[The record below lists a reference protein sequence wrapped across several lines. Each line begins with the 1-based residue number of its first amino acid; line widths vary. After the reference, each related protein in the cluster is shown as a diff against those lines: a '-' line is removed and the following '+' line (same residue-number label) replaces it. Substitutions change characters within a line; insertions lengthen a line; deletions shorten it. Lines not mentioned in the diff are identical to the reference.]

1 MANQYQLYKYV
12 GEKIK
17 RLRLKNNM
25 TQDELLEKTGLT
37 RTTLM
42 NLEEGY
48 QKTPI
53 HILYDICEVIGAE
66 PTQVLP
72 TLDALSQFHYR

>member
-1 MANQYQLYKYV
+1 MVNQYHLYKHI

-25 TQDELLEKTGLT
+25 TQDDLVEKTGLT

-42 NLEEGY
+42 NLEEGH

-53 HILYDICEVIGAE
+53 HILYDICEAIGAE

-72 TLDALSQFHYR
+72 TLEALSQFHYK